1 MVDKLYHSSKLILTI
16 LFFLIVFG
24 AYQYSSLPK
33 ESDPDI
39 SLPVIYISLIHKG
52 ISPNDSER
60 LLVKP
65 IEKELKNIEGLK
77 KISSNSYQ
85 GGGNVVLEFD
95 AGFNSV
101 KALSDTREKIYLIK
115 NKLPEESEEP
125 RIYEVNLSRFP
136 VLAVAI
142 SGEVDNRILDKL
154 AKRLKEDI
162 ETISEVLEVKTLGDN
177 ERLVEIV
184 VNPRIVET
192 YGLTNKEVISAISKT
207 LPSFL

>member
-1 MVDKLYHSSKLILTI
+1 MVDKLFHSSKLILTI
-16 LFFLIVFG
+16 LFFLIIFG
-24 AYQYSSLPK
+24 AYQYSTLPK

-101 KALSDTREKIYLIK
+101 KALSGY
-115 NKLPEESEEP
+115 
-125 RIYEVNLSRFP
+125 
-136 VLAVAI
+136 
-142 SGEVDNRILDKL
+142 
-154 AKRLKEDI
+154 
-162 ETISEVLEVKTLGDN
+162 
-177 ERLVEIV
+177 
-184 VNPRIVET
+184 
-192 YGLTNKEVISAISKT
+192 
-207 LPSFL
+207 